1 MYNPCFGRYG
11 CLVQPVGDVEVLER
25 IERELTLLVRRA
37 QKVHLHT
44 EAAAEPL
51 ERAAYGILGVV
62 NDEGPLRAGTL
73 AGRFRL
79 DPSTVSR
86 QAASL
91 VAAGLMVREP
101 DPDDGRACR
110 FALTEHGRDALEATR
125 AARRRVMRQLLGAW
139 RLEDRDAFA
148 SLLERFNAGLDSE
161 LASTGLMTAT

>member
-1 MYNPCFGRYG
+1 M
-11 CLVQPVGDVEVLER
+11 QPDRDVLALER

-44 EAAAEPL
+44 DVSTEPL
-51 ERAAYGILGVV
+51 ERAAYAILGVV

-73 AGRFRL
+73 AGRFRI

-91 VAAGLMVREP
+91 VAAGLMLREP

-125 AARRRVMRQLLGAW
+125 AVRRRVMRQLLGAW
-139 RLEDRDAFA
+139 PQEDRDAFA
-148 SLLERFNAGLDSE
+148 SLLERFNAGLNSE
-161 LASTGLMTAT
+161 LASSGLVAAT